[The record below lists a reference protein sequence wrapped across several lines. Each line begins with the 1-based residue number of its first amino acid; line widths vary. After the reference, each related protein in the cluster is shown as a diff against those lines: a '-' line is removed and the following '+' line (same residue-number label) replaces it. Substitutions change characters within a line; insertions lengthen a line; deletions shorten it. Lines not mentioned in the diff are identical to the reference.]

1 MVKIQI
7 ELPDDTAAAAREAG
21 LLTPQSLDRLITEA
35 IRRREAAER
44 LLSIAERVAAAGVEP
59 LSAAELDAEIK
70 AARRGRRRRAGGS

>member
-7 ELPDDTAAAAREAG
+7 ELPDDTAAAAQEAG
-21 LLTPQSLDRLITEA
+21 LLTSESLDRLITEA

-44 LLSIAERVAAAGVEP
+44 MLSIRDRVAAAGIEP

-70 AARRGRRRRAGGS
+70 AVRRGRR

>member
-7 ELPDDTAAAAREAG
+7 ELPDDTAAAAEEAG

-44 LLSIAERVAAAGVEP
+44 LLSIADRVSAAGIEP

-70 AARRGRRRRAGGS
+70 AARRGRRRRAGRP

>member
-7 ELPDDTAAAAREAG
+7 ELPDDTAAAAQQAG

-35 IRRREAAER
+35 VRRREAAER

-59 LSAAELDAEIK
+59 LSAAEIDAEIK
-70 AARRGRRRRAGGS
+70 AVRRGRRRRAGGP